1 MKYVVPAIVIIVILL
16 VVAGIFYLKRENFA
30 DYPFPND
37 YMKLYYSN
45 IAEDPAFV
53 KKFPYFGTGSKVGLR
68 CRKPNNEGCD
78 TMWVSGTLVEM
89 TPKLLENLKCKYGL
103 PLKTILTRIV

>member
-1 MKYVVPAIVIIVILL
+1 MKHVVPAIVVITIILI
-16 VVAGIFYLKRENFA
+16 VAGIFYLRRENFA

-45 IAEDPAFV
+45 IAEDPKFV
-53 KKFPYFGTGSKVGLR
+53 KEFPYWGTGSKVGLR
-68 CRKPNNEGCD
+68 CRKPNNVECD
-78 TMWVSGTLVEM
+78 TMWVSGQLVPM
-89 TPKLLENLKCKYGL
+89 TPTLLANLKCKYGL

>member
-1 MKYVVPAIVIIVILL
+1 MKHVIPAVIVIILILAI
-16 VVAGIFYLKRENFA
+16 AGIFYLKSENFA
-30 DYPFPND
+30 DYPFKND
-37 YMKLYYSN
+37 FMQLYYKE

-53 KKFPYFGTGSKVGLR
+53 KTFPYWGTGSKVGLR
-68 CRKPNNEGCD
+68 CRKPNNVGCS

-89 TPKLLENLKCKYGL
+89 TPKLLENLRCKYGL